1 MKKNNEHKVLLLIS
15 IKKFVLVAIN
25 SEKKNIY
32 KKEFLIKNFS
42 NELNFDLLNK
52 FLSQNIFEL
61 EKKLEKFINNIF
73 LIIDYKKF
81 FSVNLSIK
89 KKLNGEAINLDEITS
104 LLAEA
109 KDQCKKTL
117 ANHKIIHMKIN
128 NYMIDNS
135 NYNLIPKGLKCDF
148 FSLDIEF
155 IGFPKSLIKDIEL
168 ILVNYQISVSDIVNY
183 EYLKSFIKSKEDDI
197 FAMCDKILNGY
208 NSNEVF
214 LVTKNNK
221 NEGFFER
228 FFNFFN

>member
-1 MKKNNEHKVLLLIS
+1 
-15 IKKFVLVAIN
+15 
-25 SEKKNIY
+25 
-32 KKEFLIKNFS
+32 
-42 NELNFDLLNK
+42 
-52 FLSQNIFEL
+52 
-61 EKKLEKFINNIF
+61 
-73 LIIDYKKF
+73 
-81 FSVNLSIK
+81 
-89 KKLNGEAINLDEITS
+89 
-104 LLAEA
+104 
-109 KDQCKKTL
+109 
-117 ANHKIIHMKIN
+117 MKIN

-183 EYLKSFIKSKEDDI
+183 EYLKSFIKSNEDDI